1 MTVLCI
7 CSSSLNDIIPVN
19 IIYNNLLNT
28 NYKDTLNIDLIT
40 TDNLLISN
48 IFLGE
53 SIVRKQYGF
62 LFKKLFYGSLKKIE
76 ANDYDLIIKISNN
89 FKAEVIFSLLKI
101 KNKIR
106 TPFKF
111 LSFFKKLSKTYKIS
125 LVEKKTSQLLEQL
138 RLYGAT
144 KNLVPVIKINNIV
157 YAKTFEM
164 VNWFLKSAN
173 KQLLTNNNFCFI
185 YFNELHQFDTKEKWV
200 EEILVSLLENNV
212 QVIPVFNYNFQD
224 FSHRNR
230 ALLIDNFAQ
239 NNDSNYIYL
248 FLKYSKFV
256 ITNDESLKIACN
268 LSKKTYVYYNFDDQ
282 ELIVQD
288 VIKDINFLIN

>member
-1 MTVLCI
+1 MTILCI
-7 CSSSLNDIIPVN
+7 CSSSLNDTIPLN
-19 IIYNNLLNT
+19 SIYHNFLT
-28 NYKDTLNIDLIT
+28 TTSKDLLNIDLIS
-40 TDNLLISN
+40 TDSSIPST
-48 IFLGE
+48 IFLGGNV
-53 SIVRKQYGF
+53 IRNQ
-62 LFKKLFYGSLKKIE
+62 LFFSFTKSFYDSFIE
-76 ANDYDLIIKISNN
+76 INIIDYDLVINIASN
-89 FKAEVIFSLLKI
+89 FKSELIFKLLKT

-106 TPFKF
+106 VPFNF
-111 LSFFKKLSKTYKIS
+111 LTLFKKAPKWYKKELSDQKTRQLQDQLQHYGIS
-125 LVEKKTSQLLEQL
+125 
-138 RLYGAT
+138 
-144 KNLVPVIKINNIV
+144 KNLEPVININKNI

-185 YFNELHQFDTKEKWV
+185 YFNELYQFDTKEKWV